1 MKLGKDEI
9 LKLQIFLKELGFNNY
24 IVLLNPKIK
33 LKIPHKIP
41 HLSLNFLLKPRRKI
55 LYLLKKKEF

>member
-1 MKLGKDEI
+1 MNIFWVKLGKDEI

-24 IVLLNPKIK
+24 IALLNPKIR

-41 HLSLNFLLKPRRKI
+41 HLSLNFL
-55 LYLLKKKEF
+55 